1 MEVTTLRWP
10 EAGINTPTFHYV
22 EWNYDEAEPPCQ
34 EALRIR
40 KQRLG
45 NDDAV
50 VASSL
55 NDLATLSEL
64 NANNPKLSLSSANL

>member
-40 KQRLG
+40 KQRLR

-64 NANNPKLSLSSANL
+64 NANIPKQSPSSMKL

>member
-64 NANNPKLSLSSANL
+64 NANIPKQSPSFMKL